1 MKLSRINQFLIV
13 LVGIAFLALGGCDT
27 QAKRA
32 MESVDQKLKPLGVQ
46 KTEMSLFVVDPETP
60 DRAYISLI
68 ATWNFANSSGQPTKE
83 TLGYII
89 KKDGN
94 TWQIE
99 KQGIRYTDDRNN
111 ALTVLKGGKF

>member
-1 MKLSRINQFLIV
+1 MNVLPIV
-13 LVGIAFLALGGCDT
+13 IVTGALLALTGCNT

-32 MESVDQKLKPLGVQ
+32 MESVDQKLKPMGVQ
-46 KTEMSLFVVDPETP
+46 KTEMSLFVVDPEAP
-60 DRAYISLI
+60 DRAYLSLI

-83 TLGYII
+83 NLGYII
-89 KKDGN
+89 KKDGD

-99 KQGIRYTDDRNN
+99 KQGIRYTADRSN

>member
-46 KTEMSLFVVDPETP
+46 KTEMSLFVVDPATP
-60 DRAYISLI
+60 DRAYLSLI
-68 ATWNFANSSGQPTKE
+68 ATWNFANSAGQQQKE
-83 TLGYII
+83 NLGYIV
-89 KKDGN
+89 KKNGDV
-94 TWQIE
+94 WQIE
-99 KQGIRYTDDRNN
+99 KQGIRYTDDKSN
-111 ALTVLKGGKF
+111 AIGLLKGGK

>member
-1 MKLSRINQFLIV
+1 MNELPIV
-13 LVGIAFLALGGCDT
+13 IAAAAFLALSGCNT

-32 MESVDQKLKPLGVQ
+32 MESVDQKLKAMGVQ

-83 TLGYII
+83 NLGYII